1 MQGAPFKFDQNNEMH
16 RKAQYYL
23 ETMDRE
29 KFPTFGDVMVAAI
42 VDYFDRYYAEDQE
55 GAIDAPA
62 GAEPAAGDA
71 AVADANATDQFA
83 EAGMYAESGAVD
95 PAGGDLEAMVTRAV
109 EQALDRKLPEIIG
122 PLLEEYG
129 LGAEKEKNE
138 ADLESV
144 EKDINWGFLGG

>member
-16 RKAQYYL
+16 RRAQHYL

-42 VDYFDRYYAEDQE
+42 VDYFDRYYAGDQE
-55 GAIDAPA
+55 D
-62 GAEPAAGDA
+62 
-71 AVADANATDQFA
+71 
-83 EAGMYAESGAVD
+83 
-95 PAGGDLEAMVTRAV
+95 AGGDSVYSDGSARSDLEAVVERAV
-109 EQALDRKLPEIIG
+109 ERALERKLPEVIG
-122 PLLEEYG
+122 PLLEKYG
-129 LGAEKEKNE
+129 QGSGGEQNS

>member
-16 RKAQYYL
+16 RRAQHYL

-42 VDYFDRYYAEDQE
+42 VDYFDRYYAGDQE
-55 GAIDAPA
+55 DA
-62 GAEPAAGDA
+62 GGDS
-71 AVADANATDQFA
+71 VYVDAKATDQAFN
-83 EAGMYAESGAVD
+83 AGVD
-95 PAGGDLEAMVTRAV
+95 DLAQSDLEAVVERAV
-109 EQALDRKLPEIIG
+109 EKALERKLPEVIG
-122 PLLEEYG
+122 PLLEKCGQGSGE
-129 LGAEKEKNE
+129 EQNS

>member
-16 RKAQYYL
+16 RRAQHYL

-42 VDYFDRYYAEDQE
+42 VDYFDRYYAGDQE
-55 GAIDAPA
+55 D
-62 GAEPAAGDA
+62 
-71 AVADANATDQFA
+71 
-83 EAGMYAESGAVD
+83 
-95 PAGGDLEAMVTRAV
+95 AGGDSVYADGSAQSDLEAVVERAV
-109 EQALDRKLPEIIG
+109 ERALERKLPEVIG
-122 PLLEEYG
+122 PLLEKYG
-129 LGAEKEKNE
+129 QDSGGEQNS